1 MVVSQRKFTLELL
14 KEFCP
19 DDLSPVASPL
29 DLNNK
34 LFPDKGDLFHDA
46 SEYRKLVGKLNF
58 LTNTRPDLSFCVQHL
73 SQFMS
78 SPRQPHWDAAIHV
91 LRYLKRDPCQGL
103 FFSTDP
109 SSSVTAYCDADWAA
123 CPNTRKSVSGY
134 VVFLGDS
141 LISWKSKKQH
151 TVSLSS
157 AESEYRSLR
166 RVTAELSW
174 LSRLLH
180 ELEIPNITPIPVKSN
195 SQAAIYIARNP
206 VYHERTKHIELD
218 YHFVREKLCSG
229 LISLTYTPTKLQL
242 ADVLTKPL
250 TGIQHHSILGK
261 LGVTSSPSNLRG
273 GVGHYTTTNSVIH
286 PLVHPPGD

>member
-1 MVVSQRKFTLELL
+1 
-14 KEFCP
+14 
-19 DDLSPVASPL
+19 
-29 DLNNK
+29 
-34 LFPDKGDLFHDA
+34 
-46 SEYRKLVGKLNF
+46 
-58 LTNTRPDLSFCVQHL
+58 
-73 SQFMS
+73 MS

-180 ELEIPNITPIPVKSN
+180 ELEIPNITPIP
-195 SQAAIYIARNP
+195 
-206 VYHERTKHIELD
+206 
-218 YHFVREKLCSG
+218 LCSG

-242 ADVLTKPL
+242 ANVLTKPL

-286 PLVHPPGD
+286 PLRGCYIVLMGSGVLWKSLFILLLLHVPMDTHHIYINYSLDTGWAFEGTVPLAETVTLGVQNTVPLILRRRGKAGNIGGKPGI